1 MSGAAGSQPMP
12 LLPRFQT
19 GQVVAT
25 PGALDALRL
34 AGVEPIDI
42 LTRHVSQD
50 AGELCEEDQRR
61 NRLAVEHELRVF
73 SCYRIGT
80 GLTETKI
87 WCITEADRAST
98 CLLLPDEY

>member
-12 LLPRFQT
+12 LPRFQT

-25 PGALDALRL
+25 PSALDALRS
-34 AGVEPIDI
+34 AGIAPIDI

-61 NRLAVEHELRVF
+61 NRLAVEHELRLF
-73 SCYRIGT
+73 SCSRIGT
-80 GLTETKI
+80 GLTETTI

-98 CLLLPDEY
+98 CLLLQEY

>member
-1 MSGAAGSQPMP
+1 MSGAANSQQTV
-12 LLPRFQT
+12 LPRFAT

-25 PGALDALRL
+25 PGALDALRS
-34 AGVEPIDI
+34 AGVAPIDI

-73 SCYRIGT
+73 SCYRIGA

-87 WCITEADRAST
+87 WCITEADRASM
-98 CLLLPDEY
+98 CLPLPEER

>member
-1 MSGAAGSQPMP
+1 MSGMAGSQPMP
-12 LLPRFQT
+12 LPRFHT
-19 GQVVAT
+19 GHVVAT
-25 PGALDALRL
+25 PGALHALRS

-42 LTRHVSQD
+42 LTRHVSLD

-73 SCYRIGT
+73 SSYRVGT

-87 WCITEADRAST
+87 WCITEADRAVT
-98 CLLLPDEY
+98 TILLPEEY